1 MSNLLTCMR
10 AYILCTHIHLYT
22 DRFVRIHIKVPGAG
36 DHRSRKDIITCT
48 RVYIVSMREISTVTD
63 QIWRYRDR
71 QTTEAVTDA
80 RVYNVLVA
88 LDTLSPH
95 CSVPGTI
102 PYISTPSSIYCSV
115 PGHNIV
121 HQYFI
126 IYILLCR
133 HKLSANS
140 NTESSIDA
148 FSIRTQCRGSSCSL
162 HGTRYIH

>member
-1 MSNLLTCMR
+1 MR

-88 LDTLSPH
+88 LVTLSPH
-95 CSVPGTI
+95 CSVPGTL
-102 PYISTPSSIYCSV
+102 PYISTLYPQFLARY
-115 PGHNIV
+115 PGYNIV

-126 IYILLCR
+126 INLLLC
-133 HKLSANS
+133 
-140 NTESSIDA
+140 T
-148 FSIRTQCRGSSCSL
+148 
-162 HGTRYIH
+162 

>member
-1 MSNLLTCMR
+1 MYT
-10 AYILCTHIHLYT
+10 CTHIDLCAFTLRNRERETTEAEKIYLHAHVYT
-22 DRFVRIHIKVPGAG
+22 E
-36 DHRSRKDIITCT
+36 SLCE
-48 RVYIVSMREISTVTD
+48 EISTVTD
-63 QIWRYRDR
+63 QIWRYRER

-102 PYISTPSSIYCSV
+102 PYISTLSSIYCSV

-126 IYILLCR
+126 IYLLLC
-133 HKLSANS
+133 
-140 NTESSIDA
+140 T
-148 FSIRTQCRGSSCSL
+148 
-162 HGTRYIH
+162 